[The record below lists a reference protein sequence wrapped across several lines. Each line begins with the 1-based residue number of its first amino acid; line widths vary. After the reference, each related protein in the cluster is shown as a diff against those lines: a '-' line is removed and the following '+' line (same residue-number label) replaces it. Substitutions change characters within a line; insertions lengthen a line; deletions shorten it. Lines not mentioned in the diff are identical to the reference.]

1 MATHAWTIR
10 PATPDDDVTIAN
22 HFAAMWADNNVGAQ
36 QMRCDWMPRT
46 LAFIAEARRGR
57 GFGAVVAEA
66 DGKPVGSAAAQLFGG
81 LYPDVLTTNYRH
93 YGYIW
98 GVHVDPGWR
107 RRKIGEGLTRAC
119 VDHLRAQGCSRVIL
133 HATPFG
139 RPVYERLGF
148 AASNEMRLDL
158 I

>member
-1 MATHAWTIR
+1 MTIHACAIR
-10 PATPDDDVTIAN
+10 PATPDDDITIAT
-22 HFAAMWADNNVGAQ
+22 HFAAMWADNNVSPQ

-46 LAFIAEARRGR
+46 LAFMADARKGR

-66 DGKPVGSAAAQLFGG
+66 DGTPVGSAAAQLWGG
-81 LYPDVLTTNYRH
+81 LYPDVLTAEHRL

-98 GVHVDPGWR
+98 GVYVDPAWR
-107 RRKIGEGLTRAC
+107 RRTLGAGLTRAC
-119 VDHLRAQGCSRVIL
+119 IEHLRVRGCSRVFL

-148 AASNEMRLDL
+148 APSNEMRLDL
-158 I
+158 R

>member
-1 MATHAWTIR
+1 MTTAVLTR
-10 PATPDDDVTIAN
+10 PATPDDDVTIAT
-22 HFAAMWADNNVGAQ
+22 HFAAMWAANNVSPQ

-46 LAFIAEARRGR
+46 LAFIAEARKSR

-66 DGKPVGSAAAQLFGG
+66 EGQPVGSAAAQFFGG
-81 LYPDVLTTNYRH
+81 LYPDVLTTDYRLF
-93 YGYIW
+93 GYIW
-98 GVHVDPGWR
+98 GVYVDPGWR
-107 RRKIGEGLTRAC
+107 RQKVGEGLTRAC
-119 VDHLRAQGCSRVIL
+119 VDHLRALGCSRVVL
-133 HATPFG
+133 HATPLG

>member
-1 MATHAWTIR
+1 MTTVAVIR
-10 PATPDDDVTIAN
+10 PATPDDDVTIAT

-36 QMRCDWMPRT
+36 QMRGDWMPRT
-46 LAFIAEARRGR
+46 LAFIAAARHDR

-66 DGKPVGSAAAQLFGG
+66 AGRPVGSAAAQLFGG
-81 LYPDVLTTNYRH
+81 LYPDVLAADYRL
-93 YGYIW
+93 YGYVW
-98 GVHVDPGWR
+98 GVYVAPAWR
-107 RRKIGEGLTRAC
+107 RRKLGEALTC
-119 VDHLRAQGCSRVIL
+119 GCIDHLRALGCLRVIL

-158 I
+158 S